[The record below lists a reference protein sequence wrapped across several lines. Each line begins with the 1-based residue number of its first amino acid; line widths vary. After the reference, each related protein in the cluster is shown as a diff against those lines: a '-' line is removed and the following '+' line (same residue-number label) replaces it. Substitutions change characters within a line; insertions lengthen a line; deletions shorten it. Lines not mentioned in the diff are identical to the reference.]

1 MIHKFKEPA
10 CLTGCIFNKFVP
22 TLGRTGIFPFGI
34 ENYKMFLENT
44 VNHKEQF
51 GWIEVI
57 CGSMFSGK
65 TEELIRRLKR
75 AKFAKQKVEIFKPA
89 IDKRYHEEMVVS
101 HDANEIRS
109 TPVPSASTIRLL
121 ADGCDVV
128 GIDEAQFFDDE
139 IVTVCNDLANRG
151 VRVIVAGL
159 DMDFKGNPFGPMP
172 NLMATAEYVTK
183 VHAVCTRTGNLA
195 QFSYRKA
202 SNNDLVFLGENEEYE
217 PLSRG
222 AYFKAMLKER
232 VKELPVINP
241 EILESNK
248 KKD

>member
-1 MIHKFKEPA
+1 
-10 CLTGCIFNKFVP
+10 
-22 TLGRTGIFPFGI
+22 
-34 ENYKMFLENT
+34 MFLENT

-75 AKFAKQKVEIFKPA
+75 SQIAKQKVEIFKPQV
-89 IDKRYHEEMVVS
+89 DTRYNEEMVVS

-109 TPVPSASTIRLL
+109 TPVPAAANIRLL

-139 IVTVCNDLANRG
+139 IVTVCNDLANKG
-151 VRVIVAGL
+151 IRVVVAGL

-172 NLMATAEYVTK
+172 ALMATAEYVTK

-195 QFSYRKA
+195 NYSFRK
-202 SNNDLVFLGENEEYE
+202 SNNDKLVLLGETDAYE
-217 PLSRG
+217 PLSR
-222 AYFKAMLKER
+222 AAFYKAMLREKVSQMTVDAEE
-232 VKELPVINP
+232 VNDK
-241 EILESNK
+241 NK
-248 KKD
+248 AANG

>member
-1 MIHKFKEPA
+1 
-10 CLTGCIFNKFVP
+10 
-22 TLGRTGIFPFGI
+22 
-34 ENYKMFLENT
+34 MFLENT

-75 AKFAKQKVEIFKPA
+75 AQFARQKVEIFKPA
-89 IDKRYHEEMVVS
+89 IDVRYDEEMVVS
-101 HDANEIRS
+101 HDSNEIRS
-109 TPVPSASTIRLL
+109 TPVPAAANIPIL

-139 IVTVCNDLANRG
+139 IVRVCNDLANKG

-195 QFSYRKA
+195 QYSYRKA
-202 SNNDLVFLGENEEYE
+202 KSDDLVLLGEVDEYE
-217 PLSRG
+217 PLSRA
-222 AYFKAMLKER
+222 AYYKATMREKIR
-232 VKELPVINP
+232 NIKVKDAEEVPSKP
-241 EILESNK
+241 NK
-248 KKD
+248 PNAKSSRNNS

>member
-1 MIHKFKEPA
+1 
-10 CLTGCIFNKFVP
+10 
-22 TLGRTGIFPFGI
+22 
-34 ENYKMFLENT
+34 MFLENT
-44 VNHKEQF
+44 VNPKEQF

-75 AKFAKQKVEIFKPA
+75 AQFAKQKVEIFKPL
-89 IDKRYHEEMVVS
+89 IDTRYDNEKVVS
-101 HDANEIRS
+101 HDDNEIRS
-109 TPVPSASTIRLL
+109 TPVPAAANIRIL
-121 ADGCDVV
+121 ADDCEVV

-151 VRVIVAGL
+151 VRVVVAGL

-172 NLMATAEYVTK
+172 ALMATAEYVTK

-195 QFSYRKA
+195 HYSFRKS
-202 SNNDLVFLGENEEYE
+202 SNDRLVLLGETDAYE

-222 AYFKAMLKER
+222 AFYKAMKSDKER
-232 VKELPVINP
+232 KSTLQNAESPDLKDLPNASKP
-241 EILESNK
+241 
-248 KKD
+248 

>member
-1 MIHKFKEPA
+1 
-10 CLTGCIFNKFVP
+10 
-22 TLGRTGIFPFGI
+22 
-34 ENYKMFLENT
+34 MFLENT

-75 AKFAKQKVEIFKPA
+75 AQFARQKVEIFKPSL
-89 IDKRYHEEMVVS
+89 DVRYDESKVVS
-101 HDANEIRS
+101 HDSNEIRS
-109 TPVPSASTIRLL
+109 TPVPSAAHIMLF

-139 IVTVCNDLANRG
+139 IVRVCNDLANKG

-172 NLMATAEYVTK
+172 ALMATAEYVTK

-195 QFSYRKA
+195 HFSYRKSA
-202 SNNDLVFLGENEEYE
+202 NDKLVLLGETEEYE
-217 PLSRG
+217 PLSR
-222 AYFKAMLKER
+222 AAFFKAMLREK
-232 VKELPVINP
+232 VKQMEVKDPESLPEVPQIP
-241 EILESNK
+241 P
-248 KKD
+248 DDTRH

>member
-1 MIHKFKEPA
+1 
-10 CLTGCIFNKFVP
+10 
-22 TLGRTGIFPFGI
+22 
-34 ENYKMFLENT
+34 MFLENT

-75 AKFAKQKVEIFKPA
+75 AQFAKQKVEIFKPT
-89 IDKRYHEEMVVS
+89 IDVRYNEDKVVS

-109 TPVPSASTIRLL
+109 TPVPAAANIPIL

-128 GIDEAQFFDDE
+128 GIDEGQFFDNE
-139 IVTVCNDLANRG
+139 IVRVCNDLANKG
-151 VRVIVAGL
+151 IRVIVAGL

-183 VHAVCTRTGNLA
+183 VHAVCTKTGNLA
-195 QFSYRKA
+195 QYSYRKA
-202 SNNDLVFLGENEEYE
+202 KSNNLVLLGEVEEYE
-217 PLSRG
+217 PLSRA
-222 AYFKAMLKER
+222 AYYKSMLREKLRNITVNEHE
-232 VKELPVINP
+232 ELSLSLIH
-241 EILESNK
+241 I
-248 KKD
+248 

>member
-1 MIHKFKEPA
+1 
-10 CLTGCIFNKFVP
+10 
-22 TLGRTGIFPFGI
+22 
-34 ENYKMFLENT
+34 MFLENT

-75 AKFAKQKVEIFKPA
+75 AQFARQKVEIFKPA
-89 IDKRYHEEMVVS
+89 IDVRYNEEKVVS

-109 TPVPSASTIRLL
+109 TPVPAAANIPIL

-139 IVTVCNDLANRG
+139 IVRVCNDLANKG

-183 VHAVCTRTGNLA
+183 VHAICTRTGNLA
-195 QFSYRKA
+195 QYSYRKTKSDA
-202 SNNDLVFLGENEEYE
+202 LILLGEVEEYE
-217 PLSRG
+217 PLSR
-222 AYFKAMLKER
+222 AAFYKSMLRDKVR
-232 VKELPVINP
+232 NMKVNDP
-241 EILESNK
+241 EEVSPKQKQSNA
-248 KKD
+248 

>member
-1 MIHKFKEPA
+1 
-10 CLTGCIFNKFVP
+10 
-22 TLGRTGIFPFGI
+22 
-34 ENYKMFLENT
+34 MFLENT
-44 VNHKEQF
+44 VNHTEQF

-75 AKFAKQKVEIFKPA
+75 AQFAKQKVEIFKPA
-89 IDKRYHEEMVVS
+89 IDIRYDEEKVIS

-109 TPVPSASTIRLL
+109 TPVPASSNIRIL
-121 ADGCDVV
+121 ADDVDVV

-139 IVTVCNDLANRG
+139 IVAVCNDLANRG

-172 NLMATAEYVTK
+172 ALMATAEYVTK

-195 QFSYRKA
+195 HYSHRIA
-202 SNNDLVFLGENEEYE
+202 DGDDLVLIGETQEYE
-217 PLSRG
+217 PLSRA
-222 AYFKAMLKER
+222 AYFKALHED
-232 VKELPVINP
+232 
-241 EILESNK
+241 K
-248 KKD
+248 KKKAEQNNNGE

>member
-1 MIHKFKEPA
+1 
-10 CLTGCIFNKFVP
+10 
-22 TLGRTGIFPFGI
+22 
-34 ENYKMFLENT
+34 MFLENT
-44 VNHKEQF
+44 VNQKEQF

-75 AKFAKQKVEIFKPA
+75 AKFARQKVEIFKPTVDQRYDE
-89 IDKRYHEEMVVS
+89 DKVIS
-101 HDANEIRS
+101 HDSNEIRS
-109 TPVPSASTIRLL
+109 TPVPAAANIPIL

-139 IVTVCNDLANRG
+139 IVKVCNDLANNG

-183 VHAVCTRTGNLA
+183 VHAVCPRTGNLA
-195 QFSYRKA
+195 HYSFRK
-202 SNNDLVFLGENEEYE
+202 SQSDELVLLGETEEYE
-217 PLSRG
+217 PLSRA
-222 AYFKAMLKER
+222 AYYKAILRDK
-232 VKELPVINP
+232 VKKMDVKDPIQLP
-241 EILESNK
+241 SK
-248 KKD
+248 KQA